1 MDENCTTGP
10 ITPIAEMGSNSNKI
24 LRDPTNELMGVMAKN
39 SGLDVSKAKKTE
51 TKGVERQLLGR
62 RGQRKEDKNEKRDEN
77 ERKREK

>member
-10 ITPIAEMGSNSNKI
+10 ITPIAKMGSNSNKI
-24 LRDPTNELMGVMAKN
+24 SRDPTNELMAKN
-39 SGLDVSKAKKTE
+39 SGLDVSKAKKPE